1 MDSFNMFNISIAAP
15 QRGPVVGHMFHDSPV
30 AGSMTL
36 VGGVD
41 AAEQPQGGG
50 AAC

>member
-1 MDSFNMFNISIAAP
+1 MVSFNIFNLSIAAP
-15 QRGPVVGHMFHDSPV
+15 LRGSVVGDMFHDSPV

-41 AAEQPQGGG
+41 AAEQP
-50 AAC
+50 